1 MSEYIFIAV
10 ALLLG
15 GFAKGVIGL
24 GLPTIAVGLLG
35 LIMAPV
41 QAAALLLVPNLATNA
56 WQAWNGPA
64 LGTLL
69 KRLWPLLLGIAAGT
83 AGAAGLLSTRPSPQ
97 AVALLGAALALY
109 AGLGLSA
116 IHLRVP
122 ARLEAILGVV
132 AGALTG
138 VLTALT
144 GVFVIPAVPYLQA
157 LGLAKEEL
165 VQALGLSF
173 LVSTMTLGV
182 TLSASGLFDLRTAAT
197 SLVALLPVAA
207 GMLAGQRLR
216 AILSQRVFRLC
227 FFLSLLAL
235 GGYLIT
241 RGI

>member
-1 MSEYIFIAV
+1 MSEYLFIAA
-10 ALLLG
+10 ALMLG
-15 GFAKGVIGL
+15 GFSKGVIGL

-41 QAAALLLVPNLATNA
+41 QAAALLLIPNLATNA
-56 WQAWNGPA
+56 WQSWSGPA
-64 LGTLL
+64 LRPLL

-97 AVALLGAALALY
+97 AGALLGAALALY
-109 AGLGLSA
+109 AGLGLA
-116 IHLRVP
+116 AVHFRIP
-122 ARLEAILGVV
+122 ASLEAFLGLI

-157 LGLAKEEL
+157 LGLEKEDL

-173 LVSTMTLGV
+173 LVSTITLGA

-197 SLVALLPVAA
+197 SLAALLPVVV

-216 AILSQRVFRLC
+216 ASLSQRVFRLC
-227 FFLSLLAL
+227 FFASLLAL

-241 RGI
+241 RAL